1 LTQINTHLIIGK
13 ERIECGAETW
23 FYTEVVDW
31 IVRCGRRRNAS
42 AVVLRKGRGLNELN
56 DWQCEVC
63 RFTGKS

>member
-1 LTQINTHLIIGK
+1 LDR
-13 ERIECGAETW
+13 EMWAEAGLN
-23 FYTEVVDW
+23 V
-31 IVRCGRRRNAS
+31 S